1 MTTAQSES
9 LVSRIVE
16 KNVQLLVDDF
26 SIDLETAFNFVYKSK
41 IFDSLNKPETGL
53 RARSAS
59 YIYEILR
66 DEYISQNA

>member
-16 KNVQLLVDDF
+16 KNVQMFVEEF
-26 SIDLETAFNFVYKSK
+26 SIDLETAFDFVYKSK
-41 IFDSLNKPETGL
+41 IFESLNSPETGL
-53 RARSAS
+53 RARSAA

-66 DEYISQNA
+66 DEYTAQRG